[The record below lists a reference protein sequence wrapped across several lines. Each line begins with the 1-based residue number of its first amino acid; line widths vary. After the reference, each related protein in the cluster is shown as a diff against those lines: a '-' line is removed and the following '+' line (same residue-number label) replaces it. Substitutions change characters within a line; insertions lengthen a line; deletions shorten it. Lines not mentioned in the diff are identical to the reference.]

1 MGTYTDGW
9 LRRQW
14 IPEEE
19 RFTVHSPPDPGHGD
33 TSDSSNVIT
42 TMDAPLSQPGG
53 EVFGDVY
60 FEATHQLP
68 GSDPIDNTPTG
79 SGGTR
84 IPEVSGHEGGP
95 TSPLATLSQR
105 AAARGVDMGAAK
117 RSTTDTME
125 LTGHGWL
132 DHEDP
137 FTAVSEGAR
146 TTPMADQ
153 GGEGYLQYRRGINA
167 DPANDGDSGR
177 ADAWTVDAP
186 SWKLGRYQATNIQ
199 RTFRAPTLS
208 HDQVKYA
215 QERTITIVGDAPPP
229 VKSTKYNSPFSSLQ
243 RFLPKR
249 VPLTGG
255 IRRQPAPWDEAA
267 IVANESLQA
276 PANYSGVIL
285 VP

>member
-19 RFTVHSPPDPGHGD
+19 RFTRHSPPDPGHGD
-33 TSDSSNVIT
+33 MTDSSNVIT
-42 TMDAPLSQPGG
+42 AMDAPLSQPGG
-53 EVFGDVY
+53 EVIGDVY
-60 FEATHQLP
+60 WENARQLP
-68 GSDPIDNTPTG
+68 GSDAIDNTSTG

-84 IPEVSGHEGGP
+84 KPQVSGHEGGP
-95 TSPLATLSQR
+95 TSPQATLSQR
-105 AAARGVDMGAAK
+105 AAARGQDQGAAK

-125 LTGHGWL
+125 LLGHGWL
-132 DHEDP
+132 DHEQP
-137 FTAVSEGAR
+137 LTAVSEGNR
-146 TTPMADQ
+146 TTAMANQ

-186 SWKLGRYQATNIQ
+186 SWKLGRYQQTNIQ
-199 RTFRAPTLS
+199 RDFRAPLLS
-208 HDQVKYA
+208 HHEVKYA
-215 QERTITIVGDAPPP
+215 QERTVTIIGDAPPP

-249 VPLTGG
+249 IPLTGG
-255 IRRQPAPWDEAA
+255 IRREPAPWDEPA
-267 IVANESLQA
+267 IVANESLQS